1 LAGNH
6 GINDYSFAEDLPVC
20 DLSENSPAACEVS
33 DHSLMR
39 RLRLGSEGAATQ
51 IYLRYGHRLRALA
64 RAQSS
69 LELARCIDADDIV
82 QSVFGSFFRGAR
94 QGFYEVP
101 AGEELWRLFLV
112 IALHKIRAKG
122 AYYQA
127 AKRSA
132 RLTLQGSALARC
144 SAANDDAAAFTCL
157 KLTIDEALEALP
169 EGHRDLVLLR
179 MEGYGVAEIA
189 ERLGRSRRTVERML
203 QCARKRLSGRLDEV

>member
-1 LAGNH
+1 ML
-6 GINDYSFAEDLPVC
+6 EV
-20 DLSENSPAACEVS
+20 SESNAAVCEVS

-39 RLRLGSEGAATQ
+39 RLRLGSEGAAAQ

-69 LELARCIDADDIV
+69 RELARSIDAEEIV

-94 QGFYEVP
+94 KGLYDVP

-112 IALHKIRAKG
+112 IALNKIRAKG

-127 AKRSA
+127 AKRAA
-132 RLTLQGSALARC
+132 RLTLHGSALMRR
-144 SAANDDAAAFTCL
+144 AAGNDDSAAFTCL
-157 KLTIDEALEALP
+157 KLTIDETLEALP
-169 EGHRDLVLLR
+169 EEHRDLVLLR
-179 MEGYGVAEIA
+179 MEGYDVAEIA

-203 QCARKRLSGRLDEV
+203 QYARKRLSSRLDEV

>member
-1 LAGNH
+1 ML
-6 GINDYSFAEDLPVC
+6 EV
-20 DLSENSPAACEVS
+20 SESNAAVCEVS

-39 RLRLGSEGAATQ
+39 RLRLGSEGAAAQ

-69 LELARCIDADDIV
+69 RELARSIDAEEIV

-94 QGFYEVP
+94 KGLYDVP

-112 IALHKIRAKG
+112 IALNKIRAKG

-127 AKRSA
+127 AKRAA
-132 RLTLQGSALARC
+132 RLTVHGSALMRR
-144 SAANDDAAAFTCL
+144 AAADDDAAAFTCL
-157 KLTIDEALEALP
+157 KLTIDEALETLP

-179 MEGYGVAEIA
+179 MEGYDVAEIA

-203 QCARKRLSGRLDEV
+203 QYARKKLSGRLDEV

>member
-1 LAGNH
+1 M
-6 GINDYSFAEDLPVC
+6 C
-20 DLSENSPAACEVS
+20 DLSNNSPAACEVS

-69 LELARCIDADDIV
+69 PQLARCIDADDIV

-94 QGFYEVP
+94 KGFYKVP

-112 IALHKIRAKG
+112 IALNKIRAKG
-122 AYYQA
+122 AYYLA

-132 RLTLQGSALARC
+132 RLTLDGSALTRC
-144 SAANDDAAAFTCL
+144 TVANDDAAAFTCL

-169 EGHRDLVLLR
+169 DGQRDLVLLR

-203 QCARKRLSGRLDEV
+203 QCARERLSGWLDEV

>member
-1 LAGNH
+1 MREV
-6 GINDYSFAEDLPVC
+6 SQ
-20 DLSENSPAACEVS
+20 NSPAAAFELS

-69 LELARCIDADDIV
+69 RELASCIDADEIV

-94 QGFYEVP
+94 KGFYDVP

-112 IALHKIRAKG
+112 IALNKIRAKG

-127 AKRSA
+127 AKRA
-132 RLTLQGSALARC
+132 AHLTLHGSAPMRR
-144 SAANDDAAAFTCL
+144 AAAKDDAAAFTCP
-157 KLTIDEALEALP
+157 KLTIDEALGALP
-169 EGHRDLVLLR
+169 AGHRDLVLLR
-179 MEGYGVAEIA
+179 MEGYDVAEIA

-203 QCARKRLSGRLDEV
+203 QYAEAALCPAG